1 MLLQDFLEDEI
12 KRAKSTKK
20 EYIDSE
26 AIHGT
31 HQRFTIPLFV
41 ETANREMG
49 KDTKKVCCCW
59 GFGFWGWW
67 GRSHDCPLTR
77 PPQLDKVIR
86 ELKNEK
92 VRMKNYY
99 DTLEDI
105 ESLIKTESGALIKRV
120 MHKRPVRAMVLNPG
134 NFTSNDVTGESTGNV
149 VCGGWVFGH
158 PCLTP
163 PLPLQVE
170 APSALSPTT
179 TTCLCLTFT
188 LARHCARS
196 VATVRTCTRR
206 RTLGTLVPSLACMWW
221 SVEQRRAAPPC

>member
-1 MLLQDFLEDEI
+1 
-12 KRAKSTKK
+12 
-20 EYIDSE
+20 
-26 AIHGT
+26 
-31 HQRFTIPLFV
+31 
-41 ETANREMG
+41 MG
-49 KDTKKVCCCW
+49 HTNGSQYPCLWKPPIER
-59 GFGFWGWW
+59 W
-67 GRSHDCPLTR
+67 GRIPRRCVAAGALGVVGDISRLSTH

-134 NFTSNDVTGESTGNV
+134 NFTSNDVTGESTGKV
-149 VCGGWVFGH
+149 VCGLWVFGYL
-158 PCLTP
+158 CLTP
-163 PLPLQVE
+163 PLPLQVG

-179 TTCLCLTFT
+179 TTFLCLTFT
-188 LARHCARS
+188 LARRCARS
-196 VATVRTCTRR
+196 VVTARTCTRR